1 MKNEEKGSQP
11 TGKRRGRKPKAT
23 GRAATAKEKLEELY
37 AEAMRKS
44 SVPAM
49 YVSTTRGS
57 MKLNYE
63 GHHFYFKYK
72 RGPYTLFNCCFK
84 ENGEEC
90 KVRVIVCNQRVYH
103 LDGEHVHFRQ
113 AVDKSATSVAFEVDT
128 VEDCSEENKA
138 KEADEIAQEIFN
150 DLVKDDEL
158 ATSIQSSA
166 KQPIKILNSQAVAK
180 PLKPSPQ
187 GVKQE
192 QMDPEDFKEK
202 IKRRLQ
208 NALLKKK

>member
-1 MKNEEKGSQP
+1 MPS
-11 TGKRRGRKPKAT
+11 
-23 GRAATAKEKLEELY
+23 AKEKLEELY
-37 AEAMRKS
+37 AQALQRS

-63 GHHFYFKYK
+63 GHHFFFKYK

-84 ENGEEC
+84 ENGEQC
-90 KVRVIVCNQRVYH
+90 KVRVIVFNQRVYH

-128 VEDCSEENKA
+128 VEDGGESNKD
-138 KEADEIAQEIFN
+138 ADAVAQEVFN
-150 DLVKDDEL
+150 NLETDES
-158 ATSIQSSA
+158 TSLHAAQ

-180 PLKPSPQ
+180 PLKSSPSS
-187 GVKQE
+187 VKQE
-192 QMDPEDFKEK
+192 QIDPEDFKEK

>member
-1 MKNEEKGSQP
+1 
-11 TGKRRGRKPKAT
+11 
-23 GRAATAKEKLEELY
+23 
-37 AEAMRKS
+37 
-44 SVPAM
+44 
-49 YVSTTRGS
+49 

-128 VEDCSEENKA
+128 VEDAGEENKN
-138 KEADEIAQEIFN
+138 KEADVIAQEIFN
-150 DLVKDDEL
+150 DLENDD
-158 ATSIQSSA
+158 TVFGPVSA
-166 KQPIKILNSQAVAK
+166 QGASKQPIKILNSQAVAK
-180 PLKPSPQ
+180 PLKSS

-192 QMDPEDFKEK
+192 QIDPEDFKEK

-208 NALLKKK
+208 AALLKKK